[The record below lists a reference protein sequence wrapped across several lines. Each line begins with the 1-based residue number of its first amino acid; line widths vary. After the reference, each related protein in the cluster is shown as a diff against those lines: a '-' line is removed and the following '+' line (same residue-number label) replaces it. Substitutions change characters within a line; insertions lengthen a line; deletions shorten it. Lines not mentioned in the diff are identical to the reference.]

1 MLLEDNDSKDQDSDS
16 SKIYPLTLA
25 TCGRQESESS
35 NVYNRKEKSLGELCR
50 RFLYY
55 YGIEGRG
62 ELYLD
67 ECTQELGVERRRIY
81 DIINI
86 LESFSVIRRR
96 AKNEYHWKGID
107 WIIHSIEQQI
117 ASCVSNIFL
126 CKLCLFKNLPFD
138 LAKINASNPS
148 QGILTSSEP

>member
-16 SKIYPLTLA
+16 SKIYPLSLA

-62 ELYLD
+62 VLYLD
-67 ECTQELGVERRRIY
+67 QCTQELGVERRRIY

-117 ASCVSNIFL
+117 ASCVSNILYLLVFFL
-126 CKLCLFKNLPFD
+126 KNLPFA

-148 QGILTSSEP
+148 QRIPASSKS